1 MNEAMSSSLHDYAP
15 LVETAVAMRLSERF
29 QIDPAV
35 CHGQPVIRDTRVP
48 VSMVLGS
55 LAGGMSLDEIADE
68 YGVTP
73 EDIQAALN
81 VANDSL
87 VPSHLMRSKP

>member
-1 MNEAMSSSLHDYAP
+1 MS
-15 LVETAVAMRLSERF
+15 LSERI

-48 VSMVLGS
+48 VSIVLGS

-73 EDIQAALN
+73 EDIQVALN
-81 VANDSL
+81 VANDRL
-87 VPSHLMRSKP
+87 APSHLMRRKP